1 MPKNLFEQ
9 FNKLA
14 NVYFVFIGLLQ
25 LNKDI
30 SNSNGVPAQLF
41 PLAAVVFISM
51 LKDLFEDYKRHKSDT
66 AENTKTTL
74 VYNTGTK

>member
-25 LNKDI
+25 MIPDI

-41 PLAAVVFISM
+41 PLTVVVFISM
-51 LKDLFEDYKRHKSDT
+51 LKDLFEDYKRHKSDN

-74 VYNTGTK
+74 VYNRET